1 MLILFAPGVMN
12 FIKKTLLWLLSLFVV
27 IVAGLLFAWF
37 KWFAGPAQPVVTEPR
52 LNAAVIE
59 LNADMNIPNFVAKL
73 EEMKVI
79 KSEKVALS
87 LIEHL
92 GVGRK
97 IKRGI
102 YVFKGNESVFEILSR
117 LANGDYGYIPEKITI
132 PEGYTVK
139 KMSETYSDRLVDI
152 KAEDFIKEADQ
163 YEGFLFP
170 DTYFFYPYATSGPVI
185 AKMLSNFENRMAPL
199 KADFDAANATSAT
212 STASSSMVSAYGPRD
227 IRSIIIM
234 ASILEK
240 EVQHPEDK
248 AMVADL
254 FYRRMQEGMALQ
266 ADSTLT
272 YVLGKTSAQLT
283 TKDLREKSP
292 YNSYTNRGLPPTPIS
307 NPGLDSIKAALHPL
321 ANKYVYF
328 LSDDEGVT
336 HFSVTFE
343 EHKKMKEKYLR

>member
-1 MLILFAPGVMN
+1 MLILFVPGVMN

-37 KWFAGPAQPVVTEPR
+37 KWFAAPAQPVVNEPR
-52 LNAAVIE
+52 LNAAVVE
-59 LNADMNIPNFVAKL
+59 LNAGINLPNFIAKL
-73 EEMKVI
+73 EEMHVI
-79 KSEKVALS
+79 KSETVALS
-87 LIEHL
+87 LIQHL
-92 GVGRK
+92 GVERK

-102 YVFKGNESVFEILSR
+102 YVFKGGESVFEILSR
-117 LANGDYGYIPEKITI
+117 MANGDYGYIPEKITI

-139 KMSETYSDRLVDI
+139 KMAGTFSERLVDI
-152 KAEDFIKEADQ
+152 KADRFIAEADQ

-185 AKMLSNFENRMAPL
+185 ARMLMNFENRLAPL
-199 KADFDAANATSAT
+199 KADFEAANATSA
-212 STASSSMVSAYGPRD
+212 ASSSPYGRRD
-227 IRSIIIM
+227 ARSIIIM

-254 FYRRMQEGMALQ
+254 FYRRMKEGMALQ

-283 TKDLREKSP
+283 TKDLKDASP

-328 LSDDEGVT
+328 LSDDEGMT

-343 EHKKMKEKYLR
+343 DHKKAKEKYLR